1 MTVKELRYALVRYP
15 PDMTVQVA
23 VDRTVNPA
31 TQVDVC
37 VDIDNN
43 VKNCVI
49 YGKHTTLNEVVADA
63 RAVMD
68 RLYSK
73 MEVAGV

>member
-1 MTVKELRYALVRYP
+1 MTVKELRDALIRYP
-15 PDMTVQVA
+15 PNMTVQVA
-23 VDRTVNPA
+23 VGRTVNPA

-49 YGKHTTLNEVVADA
+49 YGKHMTLDEVVADA
-63 RAVMD
+63 NAVMD
-68 RLYSK
+68 RLYNK
-73 MEVAGV
+73 MGVAGV